1 MVHRARWI
9 YLIYIQIEEWW
20 FYMKIKLLL
29 SKISMVDIEEKIKS
43 AKRLQRTLQRLINKK
58 LNSLLHDYNQN
69 DKSKFLLLNPS

>member
-1 MVHRARWI
+1 
-9 YLIYIQIEEWW
+9 
-20 FYMKIKLLL
+20 
-29 SKISMVDIEEKIKS
+29 MVDIEEKIKS

>member
-29 SKISMVDIEEKIKS
+29 SKISMVDIEEKTKS

>member
-29 SKISMVDIEEKIKS
+29 SKISMVDIEEKTKS
-43 AKRLQRTLQRLINKK
+43 VKRLQRTLQRLINKK